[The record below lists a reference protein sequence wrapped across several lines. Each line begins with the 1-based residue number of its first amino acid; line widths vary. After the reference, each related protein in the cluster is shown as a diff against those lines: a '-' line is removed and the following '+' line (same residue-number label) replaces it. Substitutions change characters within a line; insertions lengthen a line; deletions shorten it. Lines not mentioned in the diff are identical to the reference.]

1 MYGKKIRIFAWMAKM
16 CDEYRSLRHFFSC
29 DFYPLENGGWS
40 YAHGGWA
47 AYRYDRPEEG
57 DGMVMAFRRA
67 GSNCVTSSYVLEGLD
82 PNATYTITDI
92 DTKET
97 AEISGK
103 TLVDAGL
110 TVTIPGKRESKILLY
125 RIKK

>member
-1 MYGKKIRIFAWMAKM
+1 M
-16 CDEYRSLRHFFSC
+16 EVLREECIIWTC

-67 GSNCVTSSYVLEGLD
+67 NSNCVTSCYPLEGLNPD
-82 PNATYTITDI
+82 AIYTVTDI

-97 AEISGK
+97 VEIAGQV
-103 TLVDAGL
+103 LVSEGL
-110 TVTIPGKRESKILLY
+110 TVTIPGKYESKILVY
-125 RIKK
+125 SVKK